1 MQKIDKK
8 KLYRILD
15 ANFNRA
21 KEGLR
26 VCEDTCRFFCNDRS
40 LTKRYKNV
48 RHQLTDIAESLG
60 ILRALDARDIDGDVG
75 KRSTAT
81 ELKRRTVADIFY
93 ANSQRVKESVRVLE
107 EFAKL
112 ADRRPA
118 GGLKK
123 VRYRIYALEKAMARK
138 IRIIPHS
145 RQGRL

>member
-8 KLYRILD
+8 KLHRILD

-26 VCEDTCRFFCNDRS
+26 VCEDTSRFFCNDKK
-40 LTKRYKNV
+40 LTKHYKNV
-48 RHQLTDIAESLG
+48 RHQLTDIAGSLG
-60 ILRALDARDIDGDVG
+60 IFQALDARDINGDVG
-75 KRSTAT
+75 KQSTAT

-112 ADRRPA
+112 TDSRPA
-118 GGLKK
+118 RSLKRI
-123 VRYRIYALEKAMARK
+123 RYRIYALEKEIARK
-138 IRIIPHS
+138 F
-145 RQGRL
+145 

>member
-8 KLYRILD
+8 KLDRILD

-26 VCEDTCRFFCNDRS
+26 VCEDTCRFFCNDKD
-40 LTKRYKNV
+40 LTKRYKSV
-48 RHQLTDIAESLG
+48 RHQLTDIAGSLG
-60 ILRALDARDIDGDVG
+60 VFQALGARDIGGDVG
-75 KRSTAT
+75 KQSTAT

-112 ADRRPA
+112 TDSRTARS
-118 GGLKK
+118 LKRI
-123 VRYRIYALEKAMARK
+123 RYRIYALEKEIAPK
-138 IRIIPHS
+138 F
-145 RQGRL
+145 